1 MREPSDY
8 DHLWPVILAL
18 FQVRES
24 VARPYP
30 GGWDGLDYSPARDRE
45 DIAHHNARLDVIEKA
60 WEALP
65 ASVRAELEAFAAA
78 VDFRRDQH
86 RFGQIN
92 SALLA
97 ISEAGGPSAM
107 GEALDRLPAY
117 DRDTSLA
124 TAFKLARSPHGP

>member
-8 DHLWPVILAL
+8 DHLLPVIFAL

-30 GGWDGLDYSPARDRE
+30 GGWDGSEHSAVRGRE

-65 ASVRAELEAFAAA
+65 LFTRAELDAFSAA
-78 VDFRRDQH
+78 VDFRRDQQ
-86 RFGQIN
+86 RWEQIYA
-92 SALLA
+92 ALIT
-97 ISEAGGPSAM
+97 ISEAGGPSAL
-107 GEALDRLPAY
+107 GEALENLPAR
-117 DRDTSLA
+117 DRETWLA
-124 TAFKLARSPHGP
+124 TALKIARSP